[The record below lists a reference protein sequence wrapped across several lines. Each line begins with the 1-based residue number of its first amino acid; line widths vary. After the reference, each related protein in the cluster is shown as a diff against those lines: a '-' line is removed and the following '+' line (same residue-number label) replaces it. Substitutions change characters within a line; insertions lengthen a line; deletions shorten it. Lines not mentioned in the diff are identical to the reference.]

1 MRSVLAVFGG
11 AAIFYVLYGMLETTL
26 VRAIAGMP
34 IQDMAAYLAV
44 RNRSGMTGAQFVI
57 VPLAGVLAGYM
68 TGRIANVRE
77 MFHGA
82 AAALFAAGILI
93 QEFMTADVTPHSVLL
108 RALLVALGGAAL
120 ITGAYVR
127 GQARIVGSQS

>member
-11 AAIFYVLYGMLETTL
+11 VAIFYVLYGMLETTM
-26 VRAIAGMP
+26 VRAVAGAP
-34 IQDMAAYLAV
+34 IQDVASYLAV
-44 RNRSGMTGAQFVI
+44 RNRTGMTAAQFAI

-68 TGRIANVRE
+68 TGRIANIRE

-82 AAALFAAGILI
+82 AAALFVAGILI
-93 QEFMTADVTPHSVLL
+93 QEFMTADVTPHSVIL
-108 RALLVALGGAAL
+108 RAVLVALGGAAL

-127 GQARIVGSQS
+127 GQARILGSQT